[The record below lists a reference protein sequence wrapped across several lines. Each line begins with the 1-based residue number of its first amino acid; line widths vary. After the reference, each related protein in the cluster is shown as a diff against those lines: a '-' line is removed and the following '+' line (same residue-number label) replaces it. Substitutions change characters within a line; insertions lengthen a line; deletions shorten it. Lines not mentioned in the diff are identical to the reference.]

1 MTTFTSRLRAGI
13 IISAGVII
21 VAAAVAVG
29 VAQHTSAPVGWSA
42 SNFDQSANRYS
53 PLTQITP
60 ANVSTLQRAW
70 SIHLKPAGYSG
81 KLLVD
86 EAIPLVIGNT
96 MYVGSPY
103 GAVIALDAT
112 SGAEKWRFELP
123 NKDVPAK
130 RGIAYWPGGGG
141 RPASIV
147 FGSNDGALYSINA
160 ATGLLNDWF
169 GDKGIVDTKTPE
181 VMQTGMKVAYS
192 HLSSPTIYKNLIIT
206 GAGTGEGPGG
216 SNGGSG
222 PAGDTRAWDATTGK
236 LVWTFHTVPRPGE
249 FGYDSWGEGSA
260 TNRSGVNVWG
270 YMSLDAAR
278 GILYMPL
285 GAPNNDRVGIDRP
298 GNNLFSSSVVAV
310 DANTGKYLWHF
321 QVVHHDVWD
330 YDMQSAP
337 LVVDLQRGSETIPA
351 LLVVN
356 KTGLL
361 FTLNRVTGK
370 PIFDVV
376 ERPVPS
382 SDVPG
387 EYVSPTQPFPV
398 KPEPLTQ
405 MTLSR
410 DNLYKGEPQ
419 HQSYCE
425 HMVDDNNMK
434 VGGPYMPIAAERY
447 SISPPG
453 PQGGINFWGPAY
465 DPKLHLFVSNTTN
478 LFQPMRLV
486 KQPDGSWI
494 NAGPLA
500 GLRRFGDPDRHLL
513 CGPTPWGELV
523 AVNMDTGDIAYR
535 KTLGISDM
543 LPSGLQ
549 NTGRPSTGGVILTAS
564 GLTFVG
570 GTDDFRFR
578 AFATATGEKLW
589 EIKLASSIEATPI
602 TYMAAD
608 GRQFVT
614 VVATGGS
621 LTGSDVTNDEI
632 IAFALP
638 RK

>member
-1 MTTFTSRLRAGI
+1 MTTFMSRLSAGI
-13 IISAGVII
+13 VI
-21 VAAAVAVG
+21 AAAAGAVG
-29 VAQHTSAPVGWSA
+29 VAQHTQGPTGWSA
-42 SNFDQSANRYS
+42 SNYDQSANRYS

-86 EAIPLVIGNT
+86 EAIPIVIGNT

-112 SGAEKWRFELP
+112 SGAEKSRFLLP
-123 NKDVPAK
+123 NNDIPAK

-147 FGSNDGALYSINA
+147 FGSNAGALYSVSA
-160 ATGLLNDWF
+160 ASGRLNDWF
-169 GDKGIVDTKTPE
+169 GDKGIVNTKTPE
-181 VMQTGMKVAYS
+181 VMQTGMDVPYS
-192 HLSSPTIYKNLIIT
+192 QLSSPTVFKNLIIT

-222 PAGDTRAWDATTGK
+222 PSGDTRAWDATTGK

-249 FGYDSWGEGSA
+249 FGSDSWGEGS
-260 TNRSGVNVWG
+260 TKNRSGINVWG

-285 GAPNNDRVGIDRP
+285 GAPNNDRVGTDRP

-376 ERPVPS
+376 ERPVPK

-387 EYVSPTQPFPV
+387 EQVSPTQPFPV

-405 MTLSR
+405 MTISR

-434 VGGPYMPIAAERY
+434 LGGPYMPIAAERY

-478 LFQPMRLV
+478 LFQAMRLV
-486 KQPDGSWI
+486 RQPDGSWI

-535 KTLGISDM
+535 KTLGVSDM
-543 LPSGLQ
+543 LPPGLQ

-578 AFATATGEKLW
+578 AFATATGDKLW
-589 EIKLASSIEATPI
+589 EIKLPSSIETTPI
-602 TYMAAD
+602 TYMGAD

-638 RK
+638 KK

>member
-1 MTTFTSRLRAGI
+1 MTTFMSRLSAGI
-13 IISAGVII
+13 VI
-21 VAAAVAVG
+21 AAVAG
-29 VAQHTSAPVGWSA
+29 AISVAQHTPAPSGWPA
-42 SNFDQSANRYS
+42 SNYDDSANRYS

-60 ANVSTLQRAW
+60 ANVGTLERAW
-70 SIHLKPAGYSG
+70 SIHLKPVGYSG
-81 KLLVD
+81 RLLRD
-86 EAIPLVIGNT
+86 DSIPIVIGNT
-96 MYVGSPY
+96 MYFGSPY
-103 GAVIALDAT
+103 GVVIALDAT
-112 SGAEKWRFELP
+112 SGAEKWRFQLP
-123 NKDVPAK
+123 NNDIPAK

-147 FGSNDGALYSINA
+147 FGSNAGTLYSIDA
-160 ATGLLNDWF
+160 ATGRPNDWF
-169 GDKGIVDTKTPE
+169 GDKGIVNTKTPE
-181 VMQTGMKVAYS
+181 VMQTGMNVPYS
-192 HLSSPTIYKNLIIT
+192 HLSSPTIFKNLIIT

-249 FGYDSWGEGSA
+249 FGHDTWGGESA
-260 TNRSGVNVWG
+260 KNRSGVNVWG
-270 YMSLDAAR
+270 HMSLDAVR

-298 GNNLFSSSVVAV
+298 GDNLFSSSVVAV

-321 QVVHHDVWD
+321 QLVHHDVWD

-356 KTGLL
+356 KTSLL

-376 ERPVPS
+376 ERPVPK

-387 EYVSPTQPFPV
+387 EQVSPTQPFPV
-398 KPEPLTQ
+398 KPEPLAQ
-405 MTLSR
+405 MAISR

-419 HQSYCE
+419 HQAYCE
-425 HMVDDNNMK
+425 RMVDDNNIK
-434 VGGPYMPIAAERY
+434 LGGAYMPIARERY
-447 SISPPG
+447 SITPPG

-465 DPKLHLFVSNTTN
+465 DPKLRLFVSNTTN

-486 KQPDGSWI
+486 QRPDGSWI
-494 NAGPLA
+494 NSGELA
-500 GLRRFGDPDRHLL
+500 GLRRFGDPDRRLP

-535 KTLGISDM
+535 KTLGVSDM
-543 LPSGLQ
+543 LPAGLQ
-549 NTGRPSTGGVILTAS
+549 NTGRPSTGGVTLTAS

-589 EIKLASSIEATPI
+589 EIRLPSSIETTPI
-602 TYMAAD
+602 TYMGTD
-608 GRQFVT
+608 GRQFVA

>member
-1 MTTFTSRLRAGI
+1 MTTFVSRLSAGI
-13 IISAGVII
+13 VI
-21 VAAAVAVG
+21 AAAAGAIG
-29 VAQHTSAPVGWSA
+29 VAQHTPTPIGWSA

-81 KLLVD
+81 NLLVD
-86 EAIPLVIGNT
+86 QAIPLVIGNT

-103 GAVIALDAT
+103 REVIALDAT
-112 SGAEKWRFELP
+112 SGTEKWRFLLP
-123 NKDVPAK
+123 NNDIPAK

-147 FGSNDGALYSINA
+147 FGSNAGALYLIDA
-160 ATGLLNDWF
+160 ATGRLNDWF
-169 GDKGIVDTKTPE
+169 GDKGIVNTKTPE
-181 VMQTGMKVAYS
+181 VMQTGMNVPYS
-192 HLSSPTIYKNLIIT
+192 HLSSPTIFKNLIIT
-206 GAGTGEGPGG
+206 DAGTSEGPGG

-260 TNRSGVNVWG
+260 KNRSGVNVWG
-270 YMSLDAAR
+270 YMSLDATR

-285 GAPNNDRVGIDRP
+285 GAPNNDRVGTDRP
-298 GNNLFSSSVVAV
+298 GDNLFSSSVVAV
-310 DANTGKYLWHF
+310 DANTGRYLWHF
-321 QVVHHDVWD
+321 QLVHHDVWD
-330 YDMQSAP
+330 YDAQSAP
-337 LVVDLQRGSETIPA
+337 LVVDLQRGGETIPA

-356 KTGLL
+356 KSGLL

-376 ERPVPS
+376 ERPVPK

-387 EYVSPTQPFPV
+387 EQVSPTQPFPV

-405 MTLSR
+405 MNISR
-410 DNLYKGEPQ
+410 DNLYKGEPE

-425 HMVDDNNMK
+425 HLVDDNNMK
-434 VGGPYMPIAAERY
+434 LGGPYMPIAAERY

-465 DPKLHLFVSNTTN
+465 DPRLHLFVSNTTN
-478 LFQPMRLV
+478 LFQAMRLV
-486 KQPDGSWI
+486 RLPDGSWR

-500 GLRRFGDPDRHLL
+500 GLRRFGDPDRRLP

-535 KTLGISDM
+535 KTLGVSDM
-543 LPSGLQ
+543 LPPDLQ

-578 AFATATGEKLW
+578 AFATATGDKLW
-589 EIKLASSIEATPI
+589 EIKLPASIQATPI
-602 TYMAAD
+602 TYMGAD

-632 IAFALP
+632 ITFALP
-638 RK
+638 QK

>member
-1 MTTFTSRLRAGI
+1 MTTFKSRLSAGI
-13 IISAGVII
+13 VI
-21 VAAAVAVG
+21 VAAAGAVG
-29 VAQHTSAPVGWSA
+29 IALAQKTHGPTGWSA
-42 SNFDQSANRYS
+42 SNYDQGANRYS

-60 ANVSTLQRAW
+60 ANVSTLERAW

-86 EAIPLVIGNT
+86 EAIPLVIDNT
-96 MYVGSPY
+96 MYIGSPY

-112 SGAEKWRFELP
+112 SGAEKWRFQLP
-123 NKDVPAK
+123 NNDIPAK
-130 RGIAYWPGGGG
+130 RGIAYWPGGSG

-147 FGSNDGALYSINA
+147 FGSNAGALYSIDA
-160 ATGLLNDWF
+160 ATGRPNDWF
-169 GDKGIVDTKTPE
+169 GDKGIVNTKTPE
-181 VMQTGMKVAYS
+181 VMQPGMTAPYS
-192 HLSSPTIYKNLIIT
+192 HLSSPTTFKSRTIT
-206 GAGTGEGPGG
+206 AAGTGGGPGG
-216 SNGGSG
+216 SNCGSG

-260 TNRSGVNVWG
+260 ANRSGVNVWG
-270 YMSLDAAR
+270 YMSLDAER
-278 GILYMPL
+278 GVLYMPL
-285 GAPNNDRVGIDRP
+285 GAPNNDRVGTDRP
-298 GNNLFSSSVVAV
+298 GNNLFSSSIVAV

-321 QVVHHDVWD
+321 QLVHHDIWD
-330 YDMQSAP
+330 YDAQSAP
-337 LVVDLQRGSETIPA
+337 LVVDLQRGRETIPA

-376 ERPVPS
+376 ERPAPK

-387 EYVSPTQPFPV
+387 EQASPTQPFPV

-405 MTLSR
+405 NTISR
-410 DNLYKGEPQ
+410 DNRYKGEPQ
-419 HQSYCE
+419 HQAYCE
-425 HMVDDNNMK
+425 QMVDGNNFK
-434 VGGPYMPIAAERY
+434 LGGPYMPIALERY

-453 PQGGINFWGPAY
+453 PAGGINFWGPAY
-465 DPKLHLFVSNTTN
+465 DPRLHLFVSNTN
-478 LFQPMRLV
+478 NIFQPMRLV

-494 NAGPLA
+494 NSGQLA
-500 GLRRFGDPDRHLL
+500 GLRRFGDSDRHLP

-523 AVNMDTGDIAYR
+523 GVNMNTGDIAYR
-535 KTLGISDM
+535 KTLGVSDM
-543 LPSGLQ
+543 LPTGLQ

-578 AFATATGEKLW
+578 AFATVSGDKLW
-589 EIKLASSIEATPI
+589 EIKLPSSIEATPI
-602 TYMAAD
+602 TYMGAD

-638 RK
+638 KK

>member
-1 MTTFTSRLRAGI
+1 MTTFMSRLSAGI
-13 IISAGVII
+13 VI
-21 VAAAVAVG
+21 AAAAGAVG
-29 VAQHTSAPVGWSA
+29 VAQKTAGPSGWSA
-42 SNFDQSANRYS
+42 SNYDQSANRYS
-53 PLTQITP
+53 PLTQIAP
-60 ANVSTLQRAW
+60 ANVSSLQRAW
-70 SIHLKPAGYSG
+70 SIHLKPVGYSG

-86 EAIPLVIGNT
+86 EAIPIVIGNA

-112 SGAEKWRFELP
+112 SGAEKWRFQLP
-123 NKDVPAK
+123 NNDAPAK

-147 FGSNDGALYSINA
+147 FGSNAGALYSINA
-160 ATGLLNDWF
+160 ATGRLNDWF
-169 GDKGIVDTKTPE
+169 GDSGIVDTKTPD
-181 VMQTGMKVAYS
+181 VMQTGMNVPYS
-192 HLSSPTIYKNLIIT
+192 HLSSPTIFKNLIIT

-216 SNGGSG
+216 SHGGSG

-249 FGYDSWGEGSA
+249 FGYDSWGGESA
-260 TNRSGVNVWG
+260 RNRSGVNVWG

-321 QVVHHDVWD
+321 QLVHHDVWD

-337 LVVDLQRGSETIPA
+337 LVVDLRRGSETIPA

-376 ERPVPS
+376 ERPVPK

-387 EYVSPTQPFPV
+387 EHASPTQPFPV

-405 MTLSR
+405 MTISR

-419 HQSYCE
+419 LQSYCE

-434 VGGPYMPIAAERY
+434 LGGPYMPIASERY

-465 DPKLHLFVSNTTN
+465 DPRLHLFVSNTTN

-486 KQPDGSWI
+486 RQPDGSWI
-494 NAGPLA
+494 NAGELA
-500 GLRRFGDPDRHLL
+500 GLRRFGDPDRHLP

-535 KTLGISDM
+535 KTLGVSDM
-543 LPSGLQ
+543 LPPGLQ

-578 AFATATGEKLW
+578 AFATATGDKLW
-589 EIKLASSIEATPI
+589 EIKLPSSIETTPI
-602 TYMAAD
+602 TYVGAD

-638 RK
+638 KK